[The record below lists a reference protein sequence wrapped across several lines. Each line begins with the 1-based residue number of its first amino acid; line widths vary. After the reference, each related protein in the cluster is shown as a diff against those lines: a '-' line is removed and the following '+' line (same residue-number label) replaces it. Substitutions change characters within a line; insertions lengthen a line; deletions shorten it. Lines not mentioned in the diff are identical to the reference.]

1 MPVKILVAD
10 DNKLLLAMTKDA
22 LAEAGFL
29 VTTVD
34 SSLEVY
40 KRVLEEKPHLIL
52 LDIMMPGLDG
62 IEICRTLKK
71 SPVTRNIVIVIHS
84 GKKDATLMDLCF
96 EFGAEAFIIKSNNF
110 EEMVSRVQDIAREK
124 ISSSV

>member
-1 MPVKILVAD
+1 MMPVKIMVAD

-22 LAEAGFL
+22 LKEAGFE

-34 SSLEVY
+34 SALEVY
-40 KRVLEEKPHLIL
+40 KRVLEEKPQMIL

-84 GKKDATLMDLCF
+84 GKNDPALMDLCF

-110 EEMVSRVQDIAREK
+110 DELVSRVQDVANDK
-124 ISSSV
+124 LGD

>member
-10 DNKLLLAMTKDA
+10 DNRLLLAMTKDA
-22 LAEAGFL
+22 LQEAGFE

-34 SSLEVY
+34 TSLEVY
-40 KRVLEEKPHLIL
+40 KRVLEEKPQIIL

-71 SPVTRNIVIVIHS
+71 SPVTKSIVIVIHS
-84 GKKDATLMDLCF
+84 GKKDAALMDLCF

-110 EEMVSRVQDIAREK
+110 DEMVSRVKDVAQDK
-124 ISSSV
+124 LGS